1 MLVFRRQSRS
11 TGHRCE
17 GPQIYS
23 MPTDVYI
30 DESRCLK
37 VYIVTYSKVKRIN
50 RGYVTHYTIKL
61 TLEIRSVVVVVVVV
75 FVFFTLTDRASTI
88 PSNIHTWLPIRY
100 VVTKRFQGQRV
111 TS

>member
-30 DESRCLK
+30 YLRKQVFESL
-37 VYIVTYSKVKRIN
+37 VTYSKVKRIN
-50 RGYVTHYTIKL
+50 RVYVTHYHYTIKL
-61 TLEIRSVVVVVVVV
+61 TLEIR
-75 FVFFTLTDRASTI
+75 TI
-88 PSNIHTWLPIRY
+88 VIGS
-100 VVTKRFQGQRV
+100 
-111 TS
+111 